1 MLPENVP
8 ADTMFAEVEIE
19 VPAEVEPDGKLLRG
33 PRRAT
38 EGRRAADDRDTCCG
52 RVLSA

>member
-8 ADTMFAEVEIE
+8 ADAMFAEVEIE
-19 VPAEVEPDGKLLRG
+19 VPAEVEPDV
-33 PRRAT
+33 T

-52 RVLSA
+52 RVYSALE